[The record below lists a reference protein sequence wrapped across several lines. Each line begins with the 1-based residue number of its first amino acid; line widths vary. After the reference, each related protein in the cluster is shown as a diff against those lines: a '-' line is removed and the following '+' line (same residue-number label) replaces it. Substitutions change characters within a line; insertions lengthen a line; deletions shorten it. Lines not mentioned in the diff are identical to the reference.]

1 MTAIAR
7 ATRLRALAPVA
18 ALCLAGC
25 LASKQDVFL
34 LQNQLVS
41 MQAAAARAD
50 TARSAQITSVLN
62 EVVQANDSVRMLSAR
77 LAKLQSTVATDHYEM
92 GRQILQIQELTGQ
105 SQRRLQELRASLEER
120 SQMAVAPTPVP
131 VAGDT
136 SRPSSAA
143 PAPGGPGPAQLF
155 QSSLDQLRRGS
166 SRVARGGFEE
176 LLRSYP
182 NSEDAPEAMI
192 YIAETYAAE
201 RNQVAADSVYGLVVQ
216 RYPTSPKAATALYK
230 HALSLRSAG
239 RTATARAAFE
249 RIVRDYPRSDEATL
263 AREQLRT
270 IGR

>member
-1 MTAIAR
+1 MRAR
-7 ATRLRALAPVA
+7 TFAPAA
-18 ALCLAGC
+18 ALLLGGC

-34 LQNQLVS
+34 LQNQLS
-41 MQAAAARAD
+41 TMQVASARAD
-50 TARSAQITSVLN
+50 SARAAQMRMVLDQL
-62 EVVQANDSVRMLSAR
+62 VQSNDSMRAVGSR

-92 GRQILQIQELTGQ
+92 GRQILQIQELSGQ

-120 SQMAVAPTPVP
+120 NQMAAAPVP
-131 VAGDT
+131 VAPSSGPPDTT
-136 SRPSSAA
+136 SR

-166 SRVARGGFEE
+166 ATTARRGFEE
-176 LLRSYP
+176 LVRSYP
-182 NSEDAPEAMI
+182 ASEDAPEAMV

-216 RYPTSPKAATALYK
+216 RYPSSPKAATALYK

-239 RTATARAAFE
+239 RTTAARAAFD
-249 RIVRDYPRSDEATL
+249 RIVKDYPRSDEAAL

-270 IGR
+270 LGR